1 MLKRLQI
8 RNFRGFNAL
17 EIDQLSDSALTSLL
31 VKIILARLVYLR
43 QFLY

>member
-17 EIDQLSDSALTSLL
+17 EIDQLSALISLSAKVIS
-31 VKIILARLVYLR
+31 ARPVYLR
-43 QFLY
+43 QFLC

>member
-17 EIDQLSDSALTSLL
+17 EIDQLSFDRYAKSRRNFLR
-31 VKIILARLVYLR
+31 IIAATAP
-43 QFLY
+43 